1 MGSSYRIEGTDRI
14 QRKLESLRKN
24 IPEAVVI
31 GLFRLGEKVMD
42 ATIKRVPEDTGAL
55 RESAYVAP
63 PRLTGQVGSVE
74 VGFGAD
80 HAPAV
85 HEKTEV
91 SHAKGE
97 PKFLEKA
104 IMEEARGSL
113 HYVAREAE
121 KFAERGGA
129 PSGKYPTRPKT
140 T

>member
-1 MGSSYRIEGTDRI
+1 MANYRIEGTERI
-14 QRKLESLRKN
+14 QRKLEQLRKSV
-24 IPEAVVI
+24 PQSVVI

-42 ATIKRVPEDTGAL
+42 ATLKRVPTDTGEL
-55 RESAYVAP
+55 RDSAYVAAP
-63 PRLTGQVGSVE
+63 QLTGQVGSVE
-74 VGFGAD
+74 VGFGAE

-91 SHAKGE
+91 SHNTGE

-113 HYVAREAE
+113 HIVAREAE
-121 KFAERGGA
+121 KHAERGGT

-140 T
+140 